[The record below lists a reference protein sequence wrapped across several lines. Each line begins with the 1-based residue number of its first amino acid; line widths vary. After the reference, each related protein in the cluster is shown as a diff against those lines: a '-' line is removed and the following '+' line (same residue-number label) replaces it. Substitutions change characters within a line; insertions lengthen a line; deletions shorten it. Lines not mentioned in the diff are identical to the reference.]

1 MNNKFKGAIA
11 GIIVFVVLGGLW
23 LLLLVKTHHLWAL
36 TNISNF
42 LFLICLT
49 GGGVIGFLGNARSG
63 LIAGIITF
71 IFITLIH
78 IFMLLA
84 LKIQIPI
91 PRFILSELGH
101 ILAFST
107 VGFVGALLGQR
118 LKLSWNKRK
127 HHLTR
132 RSS

>member
-1 MNNKFKGAIA
+1 MNVKLKEVLS

-23 LLLLVKTHHLWAL
+23 FLLLVKAPHLWAL
-36 TNISNF
+36 RNISNF
-42 LFLICLT
+42 LFLICLI
-49 GGGVIGFLGNARSG
+49 GGGVIGFVGKESSG

-78 IFMLLA
+78 IFMLFA

-91 PRFILSELGH
+91 TRFILSELGH

-107 VGFVGALLGQR
+107 VGFVSALIGQR
-118 LKLSWNKRK
+118 FKIYWCKWRNA
-127 HHLTR
+127 T
-132 RSS
+132 